1 MSRFDVNE
9 KTVLITGASSGL
21 GYHIAQVFAKK
32 GANIVICA
40 RREERLIQLEN
51 QLKQQFQVDIHR
63 FVLDVND
70 RVAVQTMIA
79 SLEHQGVNID
89 VLINNAGVSDSKRFL
104 DYSDDDWDKI
114 VNTNLKAPWQCTQEV
129 VQHMIRKEKKG
140 SIINI
145 TSILSESVNL
155 GVSPYC
161 ASKAGLRH
169 LTQVMA
175 VELARFGIRVNAI
188 APGYMITEINA
199 DYLNSEAGQQLLK
212 RIPTRKFVEF
222 SDLDGPLLLLASV
235 ASQGMTGVEIK
246 VDGGHSCTPI

>member
-1 MSRFDVNE
+1 MNHFDVNK

-21 GYHIAQVFAKK
+21 GYHIAQLFAKK
-32 GANIVICA
+32 GANVVICA
-40 RREERLIQLEN
+40 RREERLKVLES
-51 QLKQQFQVDIHR
+51 QLKEQFQVDIHS

-70 RVAVQTMIA
+70 RAAVKAMIS
-79 SLEHQGVNID
+79 SLERDGVKVD

-104 DYSDDDWDKI
+104 DYSDEDWDKI

-129 VQHMIRKEKKG
+129 VQHMIRTENKG
-140 SIINI
+140 AIINI

-169 LTQVMA
+169 LTEVMA

-188 APGYMITEINA
+188 APGYMITEINQ
-199 DYLNSEAGQQLLK
+199 DYLTSEAGLQLLK

-222 SDLDGPLLLLASV
+222 SDLDGPLLLLSSQ